1 MAKRFAFHFIVF
13 VMIFSCN
20 GNAEKEDTRQFL
32 VGKNFVGN
40 VTDSTE
46 VKDLKFIFKNDSI
59 SSYKEDDSF
68 VGGINPIGIYSKS
81 GTPLLHIFPNESH
94 DSTSTINYIHIKNS
108 IYKTA
113 LDISVRS
120 YFKDIKATYPIS
132 EIKNEMNYIE
142 VYVDSLKSI
151 FAFRKSGSLKDFDFG
166 TEIKQN
172 QIPDSTSID
181 YYIKYF

>member
-1 MAKRFAFHFIVF
+1 MAKRFAFHFILF
-13 VMIFSCN
+13 VIIFGCN

-32 VGKNFVGN
+32 IDKNFVGY
-40 VTDSTE
+40 VTDSTQ
-46 VKDLKFIFKNDSI
+46 VKDLKLIFKNDSI
-59 SSYKEDDSF
+59 FNYVEDDSF
-68 VGGINPIGIYSKS
+68 IGGINPIGIYSKS
-81 GTPLLHIFPNESH
+81 GAPLLHIFPNDAH

-113 LDISVRS
+113 MNISVNS
-120 YFKDIKATYPIS
+120 YFKDIKSTYTIS

-151 FAFRKSGSLKDFDFG
+151 FAFRKLGSLKDFDFG